1 MALPKG
7 RTNNPKGKP
16 KGTLNKSTAEVKG
29 LAQTYGPGALTTLAT
44 IMRNSDNDQARIA
57 AAKEL
62 LDRGYGKTAQAVEL
76 TGKDGGPISSI
87 SLTPNEFKQIAGE
100 VLEKF

>member
-16 KGTLNKSTAEVKG
+16 KGTLNKSTAEIKE
-29 LAQTYGPGALTTLAT
+29 LAQNYSAKALETLSS
-44 IMRNSDNDQARIA
+44 IMRNSDNDTARIA

-62 LDRGYGKTAQAVEL
+62 LDRGYGKVTQPMEH
-76 TGKDGGPISSI
+76 TGKDGVALP
-87 SLTPNEFKQIAGE
+87 TEFVI
-100 VLEKF
+100 KFVEANHEQG

>member
-16 KGTLNKSTAEVKG
+16 KGTKNKSTAEVKE
-29 LAQTYGPGALTTLAT
+29 LAQTYGAGALTTLAT

-62 LDRGYGKTAQAVEL
+62 LDRGYGKVTQPMEHS
-76 TGKDGGPISSI
+76 GPNGGPIQSVTM
-87 SLTPNEFKQIAGE
+87 TPDEFKQAATE

>member
-16 KGTLNKSTAEVKG
+16 KGTKNKSTAEIKE
-29 LAQTYGPGALTTLAT
+29 LAQTYSAKALETLAT
-44 IMRNSDNDQARIA
+44 IMLASENDTARIA

-62 LDRGYGKTAQAVEL
+62 LDRGYGKVTQPMEIS
-76 TGKDGGPISSI
+76 GKDGE
-87 SLTPNEFKQIAGE
+87 SLALLVTFVGTTPTGSP
-100 VLEKF
+100 